1 MTNIESHKS
10 VAIELPTYRVL
21 KTVAEKEFRS
31 PSKQIAALL
40 AKEYPDLWE
49 ELSQEPQG
57 FDIKVSQP
65 VKTSH
70 ANIVPFDA
78 DLSERSQFRTWQVL
92 ICLYKNRSLG
102 ALRASQLA
110 SAMNYP
116 PTNNNFSSVLHR
128 PRDEGLVAVRPISSG
143 SREVEYKLT
152 DFGTYVAKDLDDNV
166 PVRLTGVILEHYR
179 NSYLRRSA

>member
-49 ELSQEPQG
+49 ELSQETQG
-57 FDIKVSQP
+57 FDIKVSAP

-78 DLSERSQFRTWQVL
+78 DLNERSQFRTWQIL

-102 ALRASQLA
+102 ALRVAQLA
-110 SAMNYP
+110 SAINYSHV
-116 PTNNNFSSVLHR
+116 NFSSILHR
-128 PRDEGLVAVRPISSG
+128 PRDEGLIAVRPISVG

-152 DFGTYVAKDLDDNV
+152 DFGTFVAKDLDDNI
-166 PVRLTGVILEHYR
+166 PVRLTGVILEQYR

>member
-57 FDIKVSQP
+57 FDIKVSAP

-78 DLSERSQFRTWQVL
+78 DLNERSQFRTWQVL

-102 ALRASQLA
+102 ALRGSQLA
-110 SAMNYP
+110 SAMSYSNA
-116 PTNNNFSSVLHR
+116 NFSSILHR
-128 PRDEGLVAVRPISSG
+128 PRDEGLIAVRPISAG

-152 DFGTYVAKDLDDNV
+152 DFGTFVAKNLDDNI
-166 PVRLTGVILEHYR
+166 PVRLTGVILEQYR

>member
-21 KTVAEKEFRS
+21 KAVAEKEFRS

-40 AKEYPDLWE
+40 AKEFPELWE
-49 ELSQEPQG
+49 ELSQEPLG
-57 FDIKVSQP
+57 FDTKVSSP
-65 VKTSH
+65 NTPSH

-78 DLSERSQFRTWQVL
+78 DLNERSQFRTWQVL

-116 PTNNNFSSVLHR
+116 ATNSNFSSILHR
-128 PRDEGLVAVRPISSG
+128 PRDEGLIAVRQISSG

-152 DFGTYVAKDLDDNV
+152 DFGTFVAKDLDDNI
-166 PVRLTGVILEHYR
+166 PVRLTSTILEQYR
-179 NSYLRRSA
+179 NSYLRRTA